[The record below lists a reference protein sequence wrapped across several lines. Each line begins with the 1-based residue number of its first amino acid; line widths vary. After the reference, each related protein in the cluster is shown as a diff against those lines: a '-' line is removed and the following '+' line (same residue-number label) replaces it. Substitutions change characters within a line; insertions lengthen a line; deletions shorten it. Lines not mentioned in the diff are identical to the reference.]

1 MCCFLSAGTDS
12 FSKSATEAEHAVLRG
27 PVLVLPLLSRRLCSS
42 VVWYILTKHN
52 KKHVPS
58 VKENI
63 SSCVSSFIFKP
74 LLLVSGLILHR

>member
-1 MCCFLSAGTDS
+1 MLF
-12 FSKSATEAEHAVLRG
+12 FG
-27 PVLVLPLLSRRLCSS
+27 PVLVLSLLSCFLGDC
-42 VVWYILTKHN
+42 VLPLFGIYCTEHD